1 MSNETTQTAPAVFRA
16 HQGDCRWDATP
27 VLEYKTQ
34 GSHFQG
40 VTRQYLFSGPDMGF
54 EWRYFEVEAG
64 GYSSLERHE
73 HVHAVMIVRGR
84 SICTS
89 VLNGG
94 SSSREFQPSSK
105 TWRVTGSKRP
115 EGLMPAER
123 PRRRS
128 PSIRMPLL
136 SMSALAIS
144 ERPRSNAAASARL
157 IVSIWLFSVAAL
169 PRADMNLFLFRE

>member
-73 HVHAVMIVRGR
+73 HVHR
-84 SICTS
+84 
-89 VLNGG
+89 
-94 SSSREFQPSSK
+94 
-105 TWRVTGSKRP
+105 
-115 EGLMPAER
+115 
-123 PRRRS
+123 
-128 PSIRMPLL
+128 
-136 SMSALAIS
+136 
-144 ERPRSNAAASARL
+144 
-157 IVSIWLFSVAAL
+157 
-169 PRADMNLFLFRE
+169 